1 MLTISGYNKFAVSR
15 NSGAGDESAL
25 LFLFL
30 PCCLYFT
37 STMTF
42 VTEIFFIILLIVL
55 NGVFA
60 LSEIAIV
67 SSRKPRLQHL
77 ANKGNLRAKVAL
89 DLANTPDH
97 FLSTVQAGIT
107 LIGILAGAFGG
118 ATLSESVA
126 AYLVTYPMMAEY
138 AGPISLAIVVVS
150 ITFFSIIIGELI
162 PKQLALKNP
171 ERVAC
176 LIAVP
181 MRSLSVAMYPIVR
194 FLTFSTNILIRTF
207 GIKESS
213 NPAVTEEEIKVM
225 LEEGTKAGMFNEV
238 EQEMVERVFRL
249 ADKSV
254 NALMT
259 PRTEIVWLD
268 AEDSLL
274 ENFKKIKESSHSFF
288 PVCKGGIDNV
298 LGVVHVKD
306 LFSASM
312 DETIVSLEQHLRK
325 PLYIVEN
332 VLVVQLIEQ
341 FKESGTHFAFLV
353 DEYGGIQGLLT
364 LNDILKA
371 VVGDAIDT
379 NDKTN
384 PYVIQR
390 SDGSYLIDGALLI
403 AEFKELFNI
412 DTLTEEETGNY
423 QTMAGFTINHMGK
436 IPRAGQLFQWRD
448 LTIEVVDMD
457 GNRVDKLLI
466 NKRTPS
472 A

>member
-1 MLTISGYNKFAVSR
+1 MPASS
-15 NSGAGDESAL
+15 
-25 LFLFL
+25 FLFV
-30 PCCLYFT
+30 PSCLYFT
-37 STMTF
+37 SVMTL
-42 VTEIFFIILLIVL
+42 VVEIFFIVLLVL
-55 NGVFA
+55 INGVFA

-89 DLANTPDH
+89 DLANKPDH

-107 LIGILAGAFGG
+107 LVGILAGAFGG

-126 AYLVTYPMMAEY
+126 HYIIQYPSLAEY
-138 AGPISLAIVVVS
+138 AEPISLGIVVIS
-150 ITFFSIIIGELI
+150 ITYLSLIIGELI
-162 PKQLALKNP
+162 PKQLALKDP

-176 LIAVP
+176 IIAIP
-181 MRSLSVAMYPIVR
+181 MRSLSVAFYPIVR
-194 FLTFSTNILIRTF
+194 LLTFSTNIIIRTF
-207 GIKESS
+207 GIKDSI
-213 NPAVTEEEIKVM
+213 NPTVTEEEIKVM
-225 LEEGTKAGMFNEV
+225 LKEGTKAGTFNEV

-249 ADKSV
+249 ADQSV

-268 AEDSLL
+268 TEDSLA

-288 PVCKGGIDNV
+288 PVCQSGIDNV

-312 DETIVSLEQHLRK
+312 DGTITSIQQHLRK

-371 VVGDAIDT
+371 VVGEEIDAE
-379 NDKTN
+379 DKMN
-384 PYVIQR
+384 PYIVQR
-390 SDGSYLIDGALLI
+390 ADGSYLIDGALLI
-403 AEFKELFNI
+403 DEFKELFGI
-412 DTLTEEETGNY
+412 DSLSEEETGNY
-423 QTMAGFTINHMGK
+423 QTMAGFTINQLGR
-436 IPRAGQLFQWRD
+436 IPRAGQLFHWRD
-448 LTIEVVDMD
+448 LAIEVVDMD

-466 NKRTPS
+466 SKRTKS
-472 A
+472 AHP

>member
-1 MLTISGYNKFAVSR
+1 MSIGL
-15 NSGAGDESAL
+15 
-25 LFLFL
+25 
-30 PCCLYFT
+30 
-37 STMTF
+37 
-42 VTEIFFIILLIVL
+42 EIFFIIILVII

-77 ANKGNLRAKVAL
+77 ANKGNSRAKVAL
-89 DLANTPDH
+89 DLANAPDH

-107 LIGILAGAFGG
+107 LVGILAGAFGG

-126 AYLVTYPMMAEY
+126 GYLMMFPDLAEY
-138 AGPISLAIVVVS
+138 AAPISLALVVVS
-150 ITFFSIIIGELI
+150 ITYLSLIIGELI

-176 LIAVP
+176 LIAIP
-181 MRSLSVAMYPIVR
+181 MRTLSVAMYPIVR
-194 FLTFSTNILIRTF
+194 FLTFSTNIIIRIF
-207 GIKESS
+207 GIKDGS

-225 LEEGTKAGMFNEV
+225 LEEGTRAGTFNEV

-249 ADKSV
+249 ADQSV

-259 PRTEIVWLD
+259 PRTEIIWLD
-268 AEDSLL
+268 TEDPIE
-274 ENFKKIKESSHSFF
+274 ENFRKIKESSHSFF

-306 LFSASM
+306 LFSASLSGS
-312 DETIVSLEQHLRK
+312 IVTLEDHLRK

-332 VLVVQLIEQ
+332 VLAVQLIEK

-371 VVGDAIDT
+371 VVGEEIDVEE
-379 NDKTN
+379 KTN
-384 PYVIQR
+384 HYIVQR
-390 SDGSYLIDGALLI
+390 ADGSYLIDGALLI
-403 AEFKELFNI
+403 SEFKELFKI
-412 DTLTEEETGNY
+412 ESLSEEETGNY
-423 QTMAGFTINHMGK
+423 QTLAGFTINHMGR
-436 IPRAGQLFQWRD
+436 IPSAGQFFVWRD
-448 LTIEVVDMD
+448 FRIEVVDMD

-466 NKRTPS
+466 SKQPPAS
-472 A
+472 KK